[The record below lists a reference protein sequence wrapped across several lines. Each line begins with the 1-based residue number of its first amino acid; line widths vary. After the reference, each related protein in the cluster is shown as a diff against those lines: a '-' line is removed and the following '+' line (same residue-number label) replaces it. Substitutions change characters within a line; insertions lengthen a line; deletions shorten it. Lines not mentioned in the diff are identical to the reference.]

1 MVHALSAS
9 GQIVPVDLLNLAQ
22 NLLNNKNKGLVK
34 SCELG
39 YGGSGFKFDN
49 CEEEILKE
57 QKKAF
62 ACSVFN
68 ICDDILDNSEIE
80 EPMLFENSYKSHS
93 LLKRF
98 KDTILE
104 NSNLIIKSILSFDN
118 STKLICNI
126 IK

>member
-1 MVHALSAS
+1 MGRTGRAGRKGIAITFLDPSTEEKYAPDMVHALSAS

-22 NLLNNKNKGLVK
+22 NLLNNKSKGLVK
-34 SCELG
+34 SRELG

-80 EPMLFENSYKSHS
+80 EPMLFENSYKS
-93 LLKRF
+93 
-98 KDTILE
+98 
-104 NSNLIIKSILSFDN
+104 
-118 STKLICNI
+118 
-126 IK
+126 